1 MTSRNSVTS
10 LPGLASG
17 FAGGAGSI
25 GAPSLSSSVSSSA
38 SDYLGSYEHRPLP
51 PRHKPSFSGTYA
63 KGVQLVVPHV
73 SDVPGVRVEMV
84 DGDSDSG
91 SIFPASSSV
100 WEDEVPKSRAG
111 TGAISIGARA

>member
-1 MTSRNSVTS
+1 MTPRNRDSVTS
-10 LPGLASG
+10 LPGLASS
-17 FAGGAGSI
+17 A
-25 GAPSLSSSVSSSA
+25 APSLSSSVSSSA

-51 PRHKPSFSGTYA
+51 PRHNPSFSGTCP

-73 SDVPGVRVEMV
+73 SSAPDVRVELV

-100 WEDEVPKSRAG
+100 WEDEVKKGRS
-111 TGAISIGARA
+111 GAISIARGSAART